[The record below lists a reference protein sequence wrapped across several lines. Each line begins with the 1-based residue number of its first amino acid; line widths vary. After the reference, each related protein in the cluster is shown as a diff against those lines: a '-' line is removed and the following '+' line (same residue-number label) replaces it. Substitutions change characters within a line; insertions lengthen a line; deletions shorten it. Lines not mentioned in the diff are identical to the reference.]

1 MRLSGAVGMPNVHNN
16 SHDDEMSPCLLLG
29 PADVAGHDL
38 DRQALY
44 RLSEPSLLRIW
55 DNDLDAVYDSYQAL
69 YDLLN
74 E

>member
-1 MRLSGAVGMPNVHNN
+1 MSNVYNQ
-16 SHDDEMSPCLLLG
+16 SRDDEKSLGLLFR
-29 PADVAGHDL
+29 PADVVGHDL
-38 DRQALY
+38 DRQVLC

-55 DNDLDAVYDSYQAL
+55 DNDLDAAYDSYQAL

>member
-1 MRLSGAVGMPNVHNN
+1 MSNVH
-16 SHDDEMSPCLLLG
+16 SKSCGDEKSLDLPFR
-29 PADVAGHDL
+29 PADVVGHDL
-38 DRQALY
+38 DRRALY

-55 DNDLDAVYDSYQAL
+55 DNDLDAAYDSYQAL

>member
-1 MRLSGAVGMPNVHNN
+1 MFNDHNK
-16 SHDDEMSPCLLLG
+16 SRDDEKSLDLLFG
-29 PADVAGHDL
+29 PADVVGHDL

-55 DNDLDAVYDSYQAL
+55 DNDLDAAYDSYQAL

-74 E
+74 K